1 MASSALLRTILWI
14 MLVSSAEAFMA
25 PNPTIATSAFT
36 AAASTSINV
45 PRSRATTTTATTRVT
60 GQLSM
65 MAIPDVP
72 EGLVRDVLT
81 ALVLAGGLIPALIS
95 SNGAMFSAL
104 SGRKGY
110 IKEGEEPGKD
120 VETYENFDPNNTF
133 DPTMGDPKNQKY
145 REYVISSGATG
156 PELANS
162 QFLFSADDIPLVD
175 IIAILGRID
184 DVDSVADWNDLPST
198 KRGNTS
204 SNPPMWLPRK
214 AFKVNIRKNNFL
226 GWPNDPKTGLPV
238 GGEQLKLAEEKR
250 ISKMN
255 AIIGDAALDA
265 VFDSWSWGAS
275 IATPDKVANTLKI
288 AKPVPGT
295 NEVDLDAFVGAAIRG
310 RSNTAFAA
318 LSFVII
324 QLIVLGA
331 LFIGPLLKKLT

>member
-1 MASSALLRTILWI
+1 MTSSALLRTILWI

-25 PNPTIATSAFT
+25 PNPTTATSAFT
-36 AAASTSINV
+36 TA
-45 PRSRATTTTATTRVT
+45 ATTTSISVPRISLSPSVSKSS
-60 GQLSM
+60 LSM
-65 MAIPDVP
+65 MAVPDVP

-110 IKEGEEPGKD
+110 LKEGEEPGKD

-198 KRGNTS
+198 KRGTEIS

-214 AFKVNIRKNNFL
+214 AFKVNIRKNKFL
-226 GWPNDPKTGLPV
+226 GWPDDPKTGLPV

-250 ISKMN
+250 ISKKD

-288 AKPVPGT
+288 AKPVPGA

-318 LSFVII
+318 LSFVVIKII
-324 QLIVLGA
+324 VFGA
-331 LFIGPLLKKLT
+331 LFIGPLLKTLA

>member
-1 MASSALLRTILWI
+1 M

-25 PNPTIATSAFT
+25 PNPTTATSAFT
-36 AAASTSINV
+36 TAATTSISV
-45 PRSRATTTTATTRVT
+45 PRISLSPSISKSS
-60 GQLSM
+60 LSM

-156 PELANS
+156 PELASS
-162 QFLFSADDIPLVD
+162 QFLFSADNIPLVD

-198 KRGNTS
+198 KRGTFTS
-204 SNPPMWLPRK
+204 SNPPMCLPRK
-214 AFKVNIRKNNFL
+214 AFKVNIRKNKFL

-238 GGEQLKLAEEKR
+238 GGEELKLAEGKR
-250 ISKMN
+250 ISKKD

-288 AKPVPGT
+288 AKPVPGA

-324 QLIVLGA
+324 QLIVFGA

>member
-1 MASSALLRTILWI
+1 MYSALLNTTILWM
-14 MLVSSAEAFMA
+14 MLVCSAEAFMA
-25 PNPTIATSAFT
+25 PNPTTTTTSAF
-36 AAASTSINV
+36 
-45 PRSRATTTTATTRVT
+45 TTTATTTSISVPRISSSPSISKSSS
-60 GQLSM
+60 LSM
-65 MAIPDVP
+65 MGIPDVP

-81 ALVLAGGLIPALIS
+81 TLVLAGGLIPALIS
-95 SNGAMFSAL
+95 SNGAMFTAL

-110 IKEGEEPGKD
+110 LKEGEEPNKN

-156 PELANS
+156 PELDNS

-175 IIAILGRID
+175 IVAILGRID
-184 DVDSVADWNDLPST
+184 DVDSVADWKDLPST
-198 KRGNTS
+198 KRGTEIS

-214 AFKVNIRKNNFL
+214 AFKVNIRKNKFL
-226 GWPNDPKTGLPV
+226 GWPNDLKTGLPV

-250 ISKMN
+250 ISKKD
-255 AIIGDAALDA
+255 ATIGDAALDA

-288 AKPVPGT
+288 AKPVPGA

-324 QLIVLGA
+324 QIIVFGV
-331 LFIGPLLKKLT
+331 LFIGPLIKNLT